1 MLPMYIRGGARSRV
15 WCAENR
21 CPEAQLD
28 RETSRNRKRTGPVLV
43 RHNEFSG
50 WIARRG
56 NILA

>member
-28 RETSRNRKRTGPVLV
+28 RETSRNRKRTGPVLA
-43 RHNEFSG
+43 RHDEFSG
-50 WIARRG
+50 WLVRGG